1 MWRCGVVCGVIGCGV
16 VLVVAGGCDS
26 STDVRQALSGSVDMA
41 KQTKARAEMR
51 QLAEMLMADE
61 MAGMGWPSDDEG
73 FGAMAAGGSIRPSNL
88 LDSWE
93 NEYVYH
99 APSGTSDKPTILSV
113 GPDGEE
119 GTSDDIV
126 YEWPG

>member
-1 MWRCGVVCGVIGCGV
+1 MRRCCGVCGVIGCG
-16 VLVVAGGCDS
+16 LMVVAGGCGGA
-26 STDVRQALSGSVDMA
+26 DVQQALSGSVDAA
-41 KQTKARAEMR
+41 KLTKVKAEMR
-51 QLAEMLMADE
+51 SLGDMLMADE
-61 MAGMGWPSDDEG
+61 MAGMGWPSEDEG
-73 FGAMAAGGSIRPSNL
+73 FGAMAAGGSIRPSSL
-88 LDSWE
+88 LDSWD

-99 APSGTSDKPTILSV
+99 EPSEGSDKPTILSM